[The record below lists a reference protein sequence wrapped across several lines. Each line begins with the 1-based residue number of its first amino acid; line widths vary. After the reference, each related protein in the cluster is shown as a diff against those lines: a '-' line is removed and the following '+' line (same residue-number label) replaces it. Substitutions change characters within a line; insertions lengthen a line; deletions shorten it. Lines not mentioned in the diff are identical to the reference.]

1 MSAAHRRLA
10 GVAFVLLLAKPWALA
25 AAAPEVEL
33 SVALAPDPVGLD
45 EMARLTLVVQASG
58 FGLPRVEPG
67 FLLDN
72 FEGAG
77 GPSRSQSTSWV
88 NGASASRLELT
99 WRLRPLA
106 VGRARVHTFRVALG
120 EEVRALAD
128 LAVTVVEQAPA
139 GRAPRQGAAPGDPF
153 ARLFEDDPFG
163 LFPRRPRRDEPVAQ
177 PKLALRSLLAPRD
190 AYVGEQVGW
199 TLALDTQTDISG
211 FRPRALPEFAG
222 FWAREIALPE
232 RQQPEWVEVD
242 GERFGRV
249 AMLARAL
256 FPLRAGELPIERMTV
271 DVMAR
276 GVDSDWL
283 GGLRRDQPVELATRP
298 LTVTA
303 RRLPPPPAGFGGV
316 VGRVELAAALEPTRL
331 AAGQA
336 ATLVVRATTDGNP
349 QGVEPPRPALPE
361 GLRVF
366 PPATTS
372 RERVVDGRLESTVE
386 WRYVVLADR
395 AGEFELPAMGWI
407 HFDPAARRYATATT
421 AAMQLSV
428 VPSTAPP
435 PTPPPAVGSA
445 DAAPAAAQ
453 APRDAASSSPAG
465 PVALVAALALGA
477 AWIWRRRRRPA
488 ALAALRRALDEA
500 AAIAAPRDAAKAI
513 DVAWRALL
521 AERYGLHRGTP
532 AVQWPEA
539 LAGAGWRADR
549 IAELQQLFE
558 ELQLLEFAPE
568 LSDAE
573 ALRRDID
580 RRSRELARRLR

>member
-1 MSAAHRRLA
+1 MSRGRRRLA
-10 GVAFVLLLAKPWALA
+10 GAAFVYLLAPPWALA
-25 AAAPEVEL
+25 AAEPEVEL

-88 NGASASRLELT
+88 NGVSASRLELT

-106 VGRARVHTFRVALG
+106 VGRARVHAFRVALG
-120 EEVRALAD
+120 EEVRSLAD
-128 LAVTVVEQAPA
+128 LAVTVVEQAPP

-163 LFPRRPRRDEPVAQ
+163 IFPRRPRRDEPVVQ
-177 PKLALRSLLAPRD
+177 PKLALRSLLAPRE

-222 FWAREIALPE
+222 FWAREIELPE
-232 RQQPEWVEVD
+232 RPQPEWVEVD

-256 FPLRAGELPIERMTV
+256 FPLRAGELPVERITV

-276 GVDSDWL
+276 RVDTDWL
-283 GGLRRDQPVELATRP
+283 GGLRRDEPVELATRP
-298 LTVTA
+298 QTVTA
-303 RRLPPPPAGFGGV
+303 RPLPPPPAGFGGV
-316 VGRVELAAALEPTRL
+316 VGRVELAAELEPTRL

-349 QGVEPPRPALPE
+349 QGVEPPRPKLPE
-361 GLRVF
+361 GLRSF
-366 PPATTS
+366 PPSTAS
-372 RERVVDGRLESTVE
+372 RERVVDGRLQTTVE
-386 WRYVVLADR
+386 WRHVVLADR
-395 AGEFELPAMGWI
+395 AGEFELPAMQWV

-421 AAMQLSV
+421 APLRLSV
-428 VPSTAPP
+428 APSTAPP
-435 PTPPPAVGSA
+435 PAPPP
-445 DAAPAAAQ
+445 DALSPDAPAAAPR
-453 APRDAASSSPAG
+453 APASTLPAG
-465 PVALVAALALGA
+465 AIAAAAAALALA
-477 AWIWRRRRRPA
+477 AGWIWRRRRRPA
-488 ALAALRRALDEA
+488 ALLALRRALDEA

-521 AERYGLHRGTP
+521 AERYGLGRGTP
-532 AVQWPEA
+532 AAHWPAA
-539 LAGAGWRADR
+539 LAAGGWRAAR
-549 IAELQQLFE
+549 VAELQRLFE
-558 ELQLLEFAPE
+558 ELHLLEFAPE

-580 RRSRELARRLR
+580 RRSLELARRLR